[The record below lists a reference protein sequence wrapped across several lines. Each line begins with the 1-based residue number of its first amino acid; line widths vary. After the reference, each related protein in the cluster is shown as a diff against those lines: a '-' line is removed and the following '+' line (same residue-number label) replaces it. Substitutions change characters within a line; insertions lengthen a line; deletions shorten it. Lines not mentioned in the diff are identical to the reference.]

1 MANNKNLGK
10 VAITNG
16 GNYSASVTYEPL
28 TRVRHNNA
36 SWISKGETTGN
47 EPSEG
52 SEYWQLDCKDGKDGQ
67 DGNQVDVVNNLTSES
82 TTAALSAAQGKALNA
97 KIGAKV
103 VITNDDTT
111 PPDDHSV
118 LWVHG

>member
-16 GNYSASVTYEPL
+16 GDYRAETTYPPL

-36 SWISKGETTGN
+36 SWISKKETVGN
-47 EPSEG
+47 EPSED
-52 SEYWQLDCKDGKDGQ
+52 SEFWQLDCKDGR
-67 DGNQVDVVNNLTSES
+67 DGNQVNVVDNLESNS
-82 TTAALSAAQGKALNA
+82 TTDALSAAQGKALNE

-103 VITNDDTT
+103 VITSDDTT

>member
-1 MANNKNLGK
+1 MADNKNLGK

-16 GNYSASVTYEPL
+16 GDYSAETTYSPL
-28 TRVRHNNA
+28 TRVRYNSA
-36 SWISKGETTGN
+36 SWISKKETTGN

-52 SEYWQLDCKDGKDGQ
+52 SEYWQLDCKDG
-67 DGNQVDVVNNLTSES
+67 NQVNVIDNLNSDS
-82 TTAALSAAQGKALNA
+82 TTDALSAAQGKALNA

-103 VITNDDTT
+103 VITADDTT
-111 PPDDHSV
+111 PPSDHSV

>member
-1 MANNKNLGK
+1 MADNKNLGK

-16 GNYSASVTYEPL
+16 GDYRAETTYSPL
-28 TRVRHNNA
+28 TRVRHNSA
-36 SWISKGETTGN
+36 SWISKKETTGN

-52 SEYWQLDCKDGKDGQ
+52 SEYWQLDCKDGKDG
-67 DGNQVDVVNNLTSES
+67 NQVNVINNLDSTS
-82 TTAALSAAQGKALNA
+82 TTAALSAAQGKYLDA

-103 VITNDDTT
+103 VITADDTT

>member
-16 GNYSASVTYEPL
+16 GDYSAEATYSPL

-36 SWISKGETTGN
+36 SWISKRETTGN
-47 EPSEG
+47 EPSEE
-52 SEYWQLDCKDGKDGQ
+52 SEYWQLDCKDG
-67 DGNQVDVVNNLTSES
+67 NQVNVVDNLESDS
-82 TTAALSAAQGKALNA
+82 TTDALSAAQGKTLND

-103 VITNDDTT
+103 VITSDDTT
-111 PPDDHSV
+111 PPSDHSV